1 MAKFNI
7 KNINPKKAMNI
18 ALAVGAG
25 IVTIVSTISDQ
36 NKEEEFENMKK
47 ALSELQNK

>member
-1 MAKFNI
+1 MAKFDI
-7 KNINPKKAMNI
+7 KNINPKKVMKVGI
-18 ALAVGAG
+18 AIAAGVVAV
-25 IVTIVSTISDQ
+25 VSSINDQ